1 MSEHDMHL
9 LDSAPFGRILPAM
22 VTPMQSDGSV
32 DFAAAQKLAKYLVA
46 DGADGLV
53 VNGTTGESPVTHMDE
68 KVELVRAVKEVE
80 KMSMNTKKNV
90 SIGLLALAMLLW
102 ALRKLNVL
110 YVPGLSMILLAVS
123 MLLVGSIMFQ
133 LKEKKKVGGTLIF
146 AFGLFCIVA
155 AVVEIRNFVA

>member
-1 MSEHDMHL
+1 
-9 LDSAPFGRILPAM
+9 
-22 VTPMQSDGSV
+22 
-32 DFAAAQKLAKYLVA
+32 
-46 DGADGLV
+46 
-53 VNGTTGESPVTHMDE
+53 
-68 KVELVRAVKEVE
+68 
-80 KMSMNTKKNV
+80 MSMNTKKNV

-110 YVPGLSMILLAVS
+110 YVPGLSMILLAAS

-146 AFGLFCIVA
+146 ACGLFCIVA

>member
-1 MSEHDMHL
+1 MRSGGGCDTL
-9 LDSAPFGRILPAM
+9 R
-22 VTPMQSDGSV
+22 
-32 DFAAAQKLAKYLVA
+32 
-46 DGADGLV
+46 
-53 VNGTTGESPVTHMDE
+53 GT
-68 KVELVRAVKEVE
+68 VRAVREVE

-110 YVPGLSMILLAVS
+110 YVPGLSMILLAAS
-123 MLLVGSIMFQ
+123 MLLVGSVMFQ

>member
-1 MSEHDMHL
+1 MRSGGGCDTL
-9 LDSAPFGRILPAM
+9 R
-22 VTPMQSDGSV
+22 
-32 DFAAAQKLAKYLVA
+32 
-46 DGADGLV
+46 
-53 VNGTTGESPVTHMDE
+53 GT
-68 KVELVRAVKEVE
+68 VRAVE

>member
-1 MSEHDMHL
+1 MRSGGGCDTL
-9 LDSAPFGRILPAM
+9 R
-22 VTPMQSDGSV
+22 
-32 DFAAAQKLAKYLVA
+32 
-46 DGADGLV
+46 
-53 VNGTTGESPVTHMDE
+53 GT
-68 KVELVRAVKEVE
+68 VRAVREVE

-110 YVPGLSMILLAVS
+110 YVPGLSMILLAAS

-146 AFGLFCIVA
+146 AFGQYCIVA

>member
-1 MSEHDMHL
+1 MKEYAAKQPSPWV
-9 LDSAPFGRILPAM
+9 SVLP
-22 VTPMQSDGSV
+22 
-32 DFAAAQKLAKYLVA
+32 LAVLT
-46 DGADGLV
+46 L
-53 VNGTTGESPVTHMDE
+53 
-68 KVELVRAVKEVE
+68 
-80 KMSMNTKKNV
+80 
-90 SIGLLALAMLLW
+90 LLALAMLLW

>member
-1 MSEHDMHL
+1 
-9 LDSAPFGRILPAM
+9 
-22 VTPMQSDGSV
+22 
-32 DFAAAQKLAKYLVA
+32 
-46 DGADGLV
+46 
-53 VNGTTGESPVTHMDE
+53 
-68 KVELVRAVKEVE
+68 
-80 KMSMNTKKNV
+80 MSMNTKKNV

-102 ALRKLNVL
+102 ALRKLN
-110 YVPGLSMILLAVS
+110 VPGLSMILLAVS

>member
-1 MSEHDMHL
+1 MRSGGGCDTL
-9 LDSAPFGRILPAM
+9 R
-22 VTPMQSDGSV
+22 
-32 DFAAAQKLAKYLVA
+32 
-46 DGADGLV
+46 
-53 VNGTTGESPVTHMDE
+53 GT
-68 KVELVRAVKEVE
+68 VRAVREVE

-110 YVPGLSMILLAVS
+110 YVPGLSMILLAAS

-133 LKEKKKVGGTLIF
+133 LKEKKTVGGTLIF
-146 AFGLFCIVA
+146 AFGLFCLVA

>member
-1 MSEHDMHL
+1 MRSGGGCDTL
-9 LDSAPFGRILPAM
+9 R
-22 VTPMQSDGSV
+22 
-32 DFAAAQKLAKYLVA
+32 
-46 DGADGLV
+46 
-53 VNGTTGESPVTHMDE
+53 GT
-68 KVELVRAVKEVE
+68 VRAVREVE

-133 LKEKKKVGGTLIF
+133 LKEKK
-146 AFGLFCIVA
+146 
-155 AVVEIRNFVA
+155 

>member
-1 MSEHDMHL
+1 MRSGGGCDTL
-9 LDSAPFGRILPAM
+9 R
-22 VTPMQSDGSV
+22 
-32 DFAAAQKLAKYLVA
+32 
-46 DGADGLV
+46 
-53 VNGTTGESPVTHMDE
+53 GT
-68 KVELVRAVKEVE
+68 VRAVREVE

-110 YVPGLSMILLAVS
+110 YVPGLSMILLAAS

-133 LKEKKKVGGTLIF
+133 LKVGGTLIF

>member
-1 MSEHDMHL
+1 MTTAFIRTIILYL
-9 LDSAPFGRILPAM
+9 LLI
-22 VTPMQSDGSV
+22 
-32 DFAAAQKLAKYLVA
+32 
-46 DGADGLV
+46 
-53 VNGTTGESPVTHMDE
+53 TGIRLMGKRQVGELEPT
-68 KVELVRAVKEVE
+68 ELV
-80 KMSMNTKKNV
+80 
-90 SIGLLALAMLLW
+90 LAMLLW

-110 YVPGLSMILLAVS
+110 YVPGLSMILLAAS

>member
-1 MSEHDMHL
+1 MRSGGGCDTL
-9 LDSAPFGRILPAM
+9 R
-22 VTPMQSDGSV
+22 
-32 DFAAAQKLAKYLVA
+32 
-46 DGADGLV
+46 
-53 VNGTTGESPVTHMDE
+53 GT
-68 KVELVRAVKEVE
+68 VREVE

-110 YVPGLSMILLAVS
+110 YVPGLSMILLAAS

>member
-1 MSEHDMHL
+1 MRSGGGCDTL
-9 LDSAPFGRILPAM
+9 R
-22 VTPMQSDGSV
+22 
-32 DFAAAQKLAKYLVA
+32 
-46 DGADGLV
+46 
-53 VNGTTGESPVTHMDE
+53 GT
-68 KVELVRAVKEVE
+68 VRAVREVE

-110 YVPGLSMILLAVS
+110 YVPGLSMILLAAS

-146 AFGLFCIVA
+146 AFELFCIVA

>member
-1 MSEHDMHL
+1 MRSGGGCDTL
-9 LDSAPFGRILPAM
+9 R
-22 VTPMQSDGSV
+22 
-32 DFAAAQKLAKYLVA
+32 
-46 DGADGLV
+46 
-53 VNGTTGESPVTHMDE
+53 GT
-68 KVELVRAVKEVE
+68 VRAVREVE

-110 YVPGLSMILLAVS
+110 YVPGLSMILLAAS

-133 LKEKKKVGGTLIF
+133 LKETKKVGGTLIF

>member
-1 MSEHDMHL
+1 MHSGGGYDTL
-9 LDSAPFGRILPAM
+9 R
-22 VTPMQSDGSV
+22 
-32 DFAAAQKLAKYLVA
+32 
-46 DGADGLV
+46 
-53 VNGTTGESPVTHMDE
+53 GT
-68 KVELVRAVKEVE
+68 VRAVREVE

-110 YVPGLSMILLAVS
+110 YVPGLSMILLAAS

-133 LKEKKKVGGTLIF
+133 LKEKKKVGGTLIL